1 MITLEVKPGTG
12 KIDTLTI
19 RNNRKTSSQDLRQL
33 VKELGYYESI
43 FSPSV
48 SVTIV
53 IQDGTDMKNSL
64 PIVGGETIDISFSD
78 SFPGTVDI
86 DGGGTMRVYKIS
98 DRVKESD
105 KVDSYTL
112 LCTTND
118 FINSHYKIVDRT
130 YTRKSAKNI
139 VSDILKEKF
148 GQELFNDQEVKT
160 EGIHTFTFTQINPF
174 KAINQILL
182 EAQSV
187 EEDKASSIF
196 CFWQNN
202 DGYQLQNLDILLRKE
217 PRKDETG
224 ETLKYAYFTGEVPN
238 DYQFESSRILDVR
251 ETVSFDFLNG
261 IAEGQYGTMVKYYD
275 PIAKQFRNNQYTHD
289 ENWEDNIHA
298 NKNPLLSKNISEE
311 FGRTTTVEKYL
322 TTNAVASKI
331 TYVSDRDVNIRTS
344 SRRRQNVVAG
354 ATAIMSRITN
364 NSIDIMVY
372 GDSRIMAGETID
384 ITMPTT
390 GQKKKT
396 DELIDNLTSG
406 RYLITAV
413 KHSISDD
420 EYYTIMTVVK
430 DSYIKNP
437 DRMGDF

>member
-139 VSDILKEKF
+139 VSDILKENPNVKF
-148 GQELFNDQEVKT
+148 N
-160 EGIHTFTFTQINPF
+160 
-174 KAINQILL
+174 
-182 EAQSV
+182 
-187 EEDKASSIF
+187 
-196 CFWQNN
+196 
-202 DGYQLQNLDILLRKE
+202 
-217 PRKDETG
+217 
-224 ETLKYAYFTGEVPN
+224 
-238 DYQFESSRILDVR
+238 
-251 ETVSFDFLNG
+251 
-261 IAEGQYGTMVKYYD
+261 
-275 PIAKQFRNNQYTHD
+275 
-289 ENWEDNIHA
+289 
-298 NKNPLLSKNISEE
+298 
-311 FGRTTTVEKYL
+311 
-322 TTNAVASKI
+322 
-331 TYVSDRDVNIRTS
+331 
-344 SRRRQNVVAG
+344 
-354 ATAIMSRITN
+354 
-364 NSIDIMVY
+364 VY
-372 GDSRIMAGETID
+372 GKGTGKYMPYNDKEID
-384 ITMPTT
+384 NGKVKIL
-390 GQKKKT
+390 KKK
-396 DELIDNLTSG
+396 
-406 RYLITAV
+406 
-413 KHSISDD
+413 
-420 EYYTIMTVVK
+420 
-430 DSYIKNP
+430 
-437 DRMGDF
+437 